1 MISSILSSYGLVAM
15 LPGMSGETN
24 MKTLFWNNKRVLV
37 TGHTGFKGS
46 WLSLLL
52 LRLGADV
59 SGYSL
64 PPEQHHCLFN
74 ELFPKLPSKTRLPYL
89 SGHII
94 HHIGDIADFHA
105 LSMVISS
112 FQPEIVLHLAAQ
124 PLVRHSYKD
133 PLSTWNTNVM
143 GTLTLLETLKASS
156 TVSCS
161 VIIVT
166 TDKVYSNQEWIYG
179 YRETDS
185 LGGIDPYSAS
195 KAASEIAVDSWRNS
209 FCGNLMHQT
218 DKLRIA
224 TARSGNVIAGGDW
237 SQDRIIPDLIRAIES
252 DHTLT
257 IRNPSSTRPWQHVLD
272 PLTGYLSL
280 AQQLH
285 SDSSLASSFNFGPSY
300 SSIKTVKELVLA
312 ACQHTPFKYQV
323 LADCTLH
330 EASLLS
336 LNIDKARTLLA
347 WRPSWSFTTAI
358 TRTLDWYV
366 QFYANANAIDLCIAD
381 IHAFLDEYDNF

>member
-1 MISSILSSYGLVAM
+1 MHR
-15 LPGMSGETN
+15 GMSGETN
-24 MKTLFWNNKRVLV
+24 MKPSFWNNKRVLV

-46 WLSLLL
+46 WLTLLL
-52 LRLGADV
+52 LHLGADAA
-59 SGYSL
+59 GYSL
-64 PPEQHHCLFN
+64 IPAQNHCLFN
-74 ELFPKLPSKTRLPYL
+74 ELFPNLPIKTRIPYF
-89 SGHII
+89 SGHIN
-94 HHIGDIADFHA
+94 HHVGDVTDFHQ
-105 LSMVISS
+105 LSIVVSS

-133 PLSTWNTNVM
+133 PLSTWNTNVI

-156 TVSCS
+156 IVPCS
-161 VIIVT
+161 AVIVT

-195 KAASEIAVDSWRNS
+195 KAATEIAVDSWRKS
-209 FCGNLMHQT
+209 FCGTLVHQS

-237 SQDRIIPDLIRAIES
+237 SQDRIIPDIIRAIES

-257 IRNPSSTRPWQHVLD
+257 IRNPGSTRPWQHVLD

-280 AQQLH
+280 AQQLY
-285 SDSSLASSFNFGPSY
+285 SDPSLASSFNFGPSY
-300 SSIKTVKELVLA
+300 SSNKTVKELVFA

-323 LADCTLH
+323 LEDSTLH

-336 LNIDKARTLLA
+336 LNIDKARSQLA
-347 WRPSWSFTTAI
+347 WHPSWSFTTTI
-358 TRTLDWYV
+358 TRTLDWYI
-366 QFYANANAIDLCIAD
+366 QFYAHAKAPDLCIAD
-381 IHAFLDEYDNF
+381 IHAFLDDSDKF